1 MDVVD
6 GWRADPF
13 GAHEERLFREGRPTP
28 LVRDAGIGSY
38 HDPHGAE
45 SMAVGASSRVGS
57 GTERIT
63 TTAINLTDVPPTEPT
78 PVVGP
83 PTRAIP
89 LSPRRSRPKPSR
101 RTSPPSRSGFLIV
114 VVTIVGLLA
123 TAVAVAYATIPADSL
138 PSFLGRRAGMTGYRT
153 GRAEEAAAIA
163 IVLLVIAIIITI
175 RTRFPK
181 LVASTWRRL
190 LGR

>member
-45 SMAVGASSRVGS
+45 SIAVDTSYPLRS
-57 GTERIT
+57 GTAPIT

-89 LSPRRSRPKPSR
+89 LSLRRSRPRPSR
-101 RTSPPSRSGFLIV
+101 HVSPPSRSGFLIV
-114 VVTIVGLLA
+114 VVTILGLLA
-123 TAVAVAYATIPADSL
+123 TAVAVAYAIIPAGSL
-138 PSFLGRRAGMTGYRT
+138 PSFLGGRAGMTGYRT

-163 IVLLVIAIIITI
+163 IVLLVVAIFITI

-181 LVASTWRRL
+181 LVGSTWRRL
-190 LGR
+190 LGK